1 MPKVSMVETTK
12 IMNTNGEKVEET
24 KTMILN
30 YGKEPDYIK
39 IYLDNIMFIAEIPG
53 WVSRIMYELIKT
65 VSYANKGQFII
76 VNAGYKR
83 ILAENLGIKPQSVT
97 NAINDLVKKDILIR
111 KESGVFLLNP
121 QYFGKG
127 EWKDIAKIRYE
138 IELSAHGKTLKLK
151 EIQKIE
157 DCEEQENTHLHTSHT
172 LFAL

>member
-1 MPKVSMVETTK
+1 MPKVSMIETTK
-12 IMNTNGEKVEET
+12 IVSPDGEKLEET
-24 KTMILN
+24 KTMTFN

-39 IYLDNIMFIAEIPG
+39 VYLDNIMFIAEISG
-53 WVSRIMYELIKT
+53 WVSKIMYELIKSVT
-65 VSYANKGQFII
+65 YANKGQFII

-97 NAINDLVKKDILIR
+97 NAINDLVKKGILIR

-138 IELSAHGKTLKLK
+138 VELNSNGKTLRLK
-151 EIQKIE
+151 EIEKTEEELEEIE
-157 DCEEQENTHLHTSHT
+157 
-172 LFAL
+172 A